1 MPEQGKQAK
10 MKKMEKMKKK
20 MAVLL
25 TGLGMSACMLLGD
38 PVQVQAEEAAPA
50 TPVAITT
57 AEGASFQVTPTTAYL
72 TMKTDV
78 EVHTAPG
85 TSWTVMGKLRA
96 GQPAIAF
103 GKTDNG
109 WTQIYY
115 IGQIGYIPGD
125 AAQTYAVPEPTAWK
139 ETSLTGEIKLNALGD
154 SITFGDRLS
163 NVLFAY
169 PHQLGEQCNA
179 VKVNNYG
186 WNGSC
191 VAGPHPDKLV
201 DRYMTMDRDANLILV
216 LGGTNDYGGYNM
228 AGTPIG
234 KLGDAT
240 TDSFYGGLNLL
251 MCGLKQMYPDGNI
264 VFMTPLRRVGYM
276 RRNKNGY
283 CLNQYVTAVLEMGS
297 VYGIRVLDLFH
308 EPELDFSSKKSLYLV
323 DGLHPNELGQALL
336 TAYINRKLFEEP

>member
-1 MPEQGKQAK
+1 
-10 MKKMEKMKKK
+10 MKIK

-25 TGLGMSACMLLGD
+25 AGVLACVCMLPGNAAK
-38 PVQVQAEEAAPA
+38 VQAEEVPAANTGAAALVPG
-50 TPVAITT
+50 T
-57 AEGASFQVTPTTAYL
+57 AVNVTPTTAYL
-72 TMKTDV
+72 TIKTDV
-78 EVHTAPG
+78 NVHTMPG
-85 TSWTVMGKLRA
+85 TSWEVMGKLRA

-125 AAQTYAVPEPTAWK
+125 AAQAYTVPEPTAWK
-139 ETSLTGEIKLNALGD
+139 EFPITGEVKLNALGD
-154 SITFGDRLS
+154 SITFGDKLS

-169 PHQLGEQCNA
+169 PHQLGLKCNA
-179 VKVNNYG
+179 AKVNNYG

-191 VAGPHPDKLV
+191 LAGPHPDKLV
-201 DRYMTMDRDANLILV
+201 DRYPMLDRDANLILV
-216 LGGTNDYGGYNM
+216 LGGTNDYGGYRVE
-228 AGTPIG
+228 GTPIG

-264 VFMTPLRRVGYM
+264 VFMTPLRRAGYM

-283 CLNQYVTAVLEMGS
+283 CLNQYVTAIQEMAS
-297 VYGIRVLDLFH
+297 VYGIRVLDLFN
-308 EPELDFSSKKSLYLV
+308 EPELDFSSKKNTYLV
-323 DGLHPNELGQALL
+323 DGLHPNEMGQALIS
-336 TAYINRKLFEEP
+336 AYIHRKLFEER